1 MSDVKIVVNNSL
13 AHKKLEK
20 IWIRLGLC
28 MTLFVLVTISIIAV
42 SVEIREQLQ
51 FRDFL
56 SQFPASKQREVATNL
71 VSMSKDTPELCAYLT
86 QFAVD
91 GPNGFEGN
99 SELSPL
105 IIGLI
110 ISLLVGIIVALI
122 LARMI
127 IKPIASIAEA
137 ASRIAEGNLT
147 VRAHARSGQG
157 ELTTMI
163 TNFNHMANALENLER
178 ERKATAAAISHELR
192 TPLTIL
198 NGRLHALC
206 DGMITPSI
214 QEYHKLLDQ
223 TQHLVRLVE
232 DVHVLGLDHAEKLTL
247 YRTELDLET
256 LIKEIAPMYSERA
269 TEYGMQLEIRTESAW
284 VSVDRDRMSQIVTN
298 LVENAFRYA
307 RSGQRVQLSV
317 VNEEQNVILEVRDF
331 GGGLPQGMNE
341 RIFDTFFRLDQSRSR
356 ATGGSGLG
364 LAVVRSLVVLHD
376 GTVRAYNHADGG
388 AVFRVT
394 LHSLVR

>member
-1 MSDVKIVVNNSL
+1 MNRQ
-13 AHKKLEK
+13 LEK
-20 IWIRLGLC
+20 IWIRLGLY

-51 FRDFL
+51 FRDFV
-56 SQFPASKQREVATNL
+56 SQFPANKRDEITHHL
-71 VSMSKDTPELCAYLT
+71 MSLDQNSPELCAYLT

-91 GPNGFEGN
+91 GPNGLEGN

-110 ISLLVGIIVALI
+110 LSVLLGIVVALL

-137 ASRIAEGNLT
+137 AGRIAEGDLT
-147 VRAHARSGQG
+147 VRAHASVGQG
-157 ELTTMI
+157 ELTAMVN
-163 TNFNHMANALENLER
+163 NFNHMAGALENLER

-206 DGMITPSI
+206 DGIITPSV
-214 QEYHKLLDQ
+214 QEYNKLLDQ

-232 DVHVLGLDHAEKLTL
+232 DVHVLGLDQAEKLTL
-247 YRTELDLET
+247 YRTELDLAA
-256 LIKEIAPMYSERA
+256 LIHEISPLYIERA
-269 TEYGMQLEIRTESAW
+269 AQYDLQLDLHTESAW
-284 VSVDRDRMSQIVTN
+284 VFVDRDRMSQIVSN

-307 RSGQRVQLSV
+307 VSGKRVELRV
-317 VNEEQNVILEVRDF
+317 FKEEQDVILEVRDF
-331 GGGLPQGMNE
+331 GVGLPQGMNE
-341 RIFDTFFRLDQSRSR
+341 RVFDAFFRLDQSRSR

-364 LAVVRSLVVLHD
+364 LAVVRSLVEQQG
-376 GTVRAYNHADGG
+376 GTVRAYNHPEGG
-388 AVFRVT
+388 AVFRV
-394 LHSLVR
+394 SLPALDR